1 MANKSAK
8 SVLAATV
15 AEEMGKP
22 RLALSVRTYFRSHTM
37 TINPR
42 FRDGEIVHNRAANED
57 GKVKDIYDRGGV
69 WMYEV
74 SVVIPSPREHPPYY
88 SDWAE
93 DCLEPFDKT
102 RNLK

>member
-1 MANKSAK
+1 MSALAEMLIARVPLEMA
-8 SVLAATV
+8 
-15 AEEMGKP
+15 KP
-22 RLALSVRTYFRSHTM
+22 RLAFPVRTYFRSHTM

-42 FRDGEIVHNRAANED
+42 FRDGQIVHNRFANED
-57 GKVKDIYDRGGV
+57 GKVMASYVKGGV

-74 SVVIPSPREHPPYY
+74 SVIIPSPREHPPYY

-102 RNLK
+102 KNVK